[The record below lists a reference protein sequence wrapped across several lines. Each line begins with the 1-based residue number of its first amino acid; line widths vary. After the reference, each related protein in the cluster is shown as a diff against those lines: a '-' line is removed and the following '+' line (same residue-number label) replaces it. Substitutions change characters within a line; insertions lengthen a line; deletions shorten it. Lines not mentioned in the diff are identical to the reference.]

1 MLSVQT
7 KAAGNV
13 VLNSSILDYYHVD
26 LQISILTLK
35 KSLEVICGVTFKI
48 FIYYGT
54 HHTFQLPMV
63 NT

>member
-26 LQISILTLK
+26 LQISID
-35 KSLEVICGVTFKI
+35 LEEEFRGHMWCDI
-48 FIYYGT
+48 
-54 HHTFQLPMV
+54 
-63 NT
+63 